1 MARVLQAVPEGIS
14 GLELL
19 LDETLCEDPVWVEKE
34 WLIRVGGINSYLPA
48 KQKYELLIRMAMET
62 PVCIA
67 EGKLDPE
74 QQYVLLEDN
83 DATIKDKNGWQTDCY
98 VTGRYSQLLQEQGLL
113 DEVITQI
120 LTEAQECGR
129 ENDTVQFRS
138 EERRV
143 GKECRSR
150 WSPYH

>member
-83 DATIKDKNGWQTDCY
+83 DATIKDKTGWQTDCY
-98 VTGRYSQLLQEQGLL
+98 VTGRYSQ
-113 DEVITQI
+113 
-120 LTEAQECGR
+120 
-129 ENDTVQFRS
+129 
-138 EERRV
+138 
-143 GKECRSR
+143 
-150 WSPYH
+150 